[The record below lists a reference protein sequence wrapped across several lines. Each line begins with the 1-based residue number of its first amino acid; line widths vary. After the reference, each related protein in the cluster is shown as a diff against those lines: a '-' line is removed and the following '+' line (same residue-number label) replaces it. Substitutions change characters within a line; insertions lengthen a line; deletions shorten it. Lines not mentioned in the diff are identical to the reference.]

1 MRRSIVLLSLLAA
14 APLAAQGAR
23 TSAGTPGAPSKQA
36 MTESWIRT
44 RDNMLRYVRVAPDSM
59 LGFRATPGVRTF
71 AEQVVHAVESDVEIV
86 SMARGRPQPRP
97 TGDAAARL
105 RGKQALLE
113 YVTWGYEQVSKL
125 LAETPDARFATD
137 TTLFGARRAMPRWR
151 WLEGAR
157 EHDAF
162 TLGQMV
168 PYLRMNG
175 VTPPEFRE
183 F

>member
-1 MRRSIVLLSLLAA
+1 MRRSIVLLS
-14 APLAAQGAR
+14 
-23 TSAGTPGAPSKQA
+23 
-36 MTESWIRT
+36 
-44 RDNMLRYVRVAPDSM
+44 
-59 LGFRATPGVRTF
+59 
-71 AEQVVHAVESDVEIV
+71 
-86 SMARGRPQPRP
+86 
-97 TGDAAARL
+97 
-105 RGKQALLE
+105 
-113 YVTWGYEQVSKL
+113 L

-151 WLEGAR
+151 WLEGAC
-157 EHDAF
+157 EQHAF